1 MYSAI
6 DVSELPDTGFPIQKS
21 PAQCLFN
28 GSPKLIAVN
37 HVFHRHP
44 TPRHPP
50 SALNNLAINIY
61 LLCQFSLFGAFEN
74 VLPCIQF
81 SKNLRGLPH
90 PQALAA
96 PRQALKADSSKI
108 LFIFQLPALISYLVE
123 VNGFLTRLAPSKL
136 NSDVAGLT

>member
-50 SALNNLAINIY
+50 SALNSLAINIKS
-61 LLCQFSLFGAFEN
+61 FMPIFFFGAFEN

-90 PQALAA
+90 PPTLAA
-96 PRQALKADSSKI
+96 PRQALKAESSYPS
-108 LFIFQLPALISYLVE
+108 FNSQL
-123 VNGFLTRLAPSKL
+123 
-136 NSDVAGLT
+136 